1 MRKSH
6 ICNIV
11 FQVNV
16 LGLGVKYKTYK
27 LQSMSLETHNVEAL
41 FPQSEL
47 QRQMG
52 LEMYFGS
59 QSEKL

>member
-6 ICNIV
+6 ILGL
-11 FQVNV
+11 NV
-16 LGLGVKYKTYK
+16 LGLGVNCKTRK

-59 QSEKL
+59 QSEEL